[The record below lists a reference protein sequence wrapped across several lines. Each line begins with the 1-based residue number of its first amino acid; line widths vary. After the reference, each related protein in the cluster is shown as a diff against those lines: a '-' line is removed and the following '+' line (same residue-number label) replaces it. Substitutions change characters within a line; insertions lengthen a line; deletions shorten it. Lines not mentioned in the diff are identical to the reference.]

1 MPVMKSSLALL
12 LAAAGILLAVTRGR
26 APASAPAVDSAGRP
40 NVLVIMTDDQTVE
53 DMRVLPKTRALLAA
67 EGTSFAN
74 SFVAYP
80 LCCPSRSTFLTGQ
93 YAHNHGVLANGGP
106 NGGYQRLNH
115 ANTLPVW
122 LREAGYYT
130 AHLGKYLNNYGV
142 DSPEP
147 PPGWSRWFGLM
158 DPSTYRL
165 FDYTV
170 SDDGAA
176 VSYGHAAADY
186 QTDVLAEEA
195 ERVLRSRAGEDQ
207 PFFVTVA
214 PIAPHLERI

>member
-1 MPVMKSSLALL
+1 LLFENVPRGLEILHRRLLWQRGATMPVMKSSLALL

-26 APASAPAVDSAGRP
+26 TPAPAPAADSAGRP

-106 NGGYQRLNH
+106 TGGYQRLDH
-115 ANTLPVW
+115 SNTLPVW
-122 LREAGYYT
+122 LQEAGYYT

-147 PPGWSRWFGLM
+147 PAGWSRWFGLI

-165 FDYTV
+165 Y
-170 SDDGAA
+170 
-176 VSYGHAAADY
+176 
-186 QTDVLAEEA
+186 
-195 ERVLRSRAGEDQ
+195 
-207 PFFVTVA
+207 
-214 PIAPHLERI
+214 